1 MLVKLPKEVG
11 RIMGTLQQSG
21 FEAYVVGECISD
33 SLLAGEKAFRKWDI
47 STNARL
53 ARHEKTVSRCKGS
66 QRKV

>member
-33 SLLAGEKAFRKWDI
+33 SLAGKSLSDGI
-47 STNARL
+47 SPQCQTC
-53 ARHEKTVSRCKGS
+53 RHEETVSRCKGAE
-66 QRKV
+66 REV

>member
-33 SLLAGEKAFRKWDI
+33 SLAGKKAFRMGYLHQCQ
-47 STNARL
+47 TC
-53 ARHEKTVSRCKGS
+53 RHEETVSRCKGAE
-66 QRKV
+66 REV